1 MPRAKWQ
8 NFTDNELRQ
17 IISEVYSFHAL
28 QERLGYS
35 SKSGSVPAS
44 LKKMM
49 ENKNID
55 FSHFKGYAWNKQII
69 EVSDTNDFGVSNKTT
84 IRRILLKEREHK
96 CEHCGNSEWLGQ
108 EIPLQVHHIDGN
120 PNNNVRKNL
129 ELICPNCHAL
139 TDNWCSKN
147 IKTNQVSDEEFL
159 LALQNSPT
167 ICAACRILNI
177 SPNQS
182 NYNRAKD
189 LLKTIQE
196 S

>member
-1 MPRAKWQ
+1 MPKAKWQ

-17 IISEVYSFHAL
+17 IVSEVYSFHAL

-49 ENKNID
+49 ENKSID

-69 EVSDTNDFGVSNKTT
+69 EMSDTNDFGVSNKTT

-96 CEHCGNSEWLGQ
+96 CEHCGNSEWLSQ

-120 PNNNVRKNL
+120 PNNNVHKNL

-189 LLKTIQE
+189 LLKTIQK

>member
-1 MPRAKWQ
+1 M
-8 NFTDNELRQ
+8 RQ
-17 IISEVYSFHAL
+17 IVAEVKSFHAL

-49 ENKNID
+49 EEKNID
-55 FSHFKGYAWNKQII
+55 FSHFTGQAWNKQII
-69 EVSDTNDFGVSNKTT
+69 EISDTNEFGVSNRTT
-84 IRRILLKEREHK
+84 IRRILLKEREYK
-96 CEHCGNSEWLGQ
+96 CECCGNSKWLGK

-120 PNNNVRKNL
+120 SNNNTRKNL

-147 IKTNQVSDEEFL
+147 IKTNQISDEEFL
-159 LALQNSPT
+159 QALQNSPT
-167 ICAACRILNI
+167 ICAACRTLNI

-182 NYNRAKD
+182 NYNRARD
-189 LLKTIQE
+189 LLKIISE